1 MITEFVKFKLSETAD
16 EEGLISAA
24 DALIDFQKKENGF
37 IEGELVKHIEQNEW
51 CFVYRYESL
60 KKLKAIGEKM
70 RSCKIFD
77 LFNPLIVPGSL
88 CVTFNVRLRKW

>member
-1 MITEFVKFKLSETAD
+1 MLYVRKRKRMKSINLDDIKAYVGKNIGEFHNSRL
-16 EEGLISAA
+16 
-24 DALIDFQKKENGF
+24 
-37 IEGELVKHIEQNEW
+37 
-51 CFVYRYESL
+51 ESL